1 MWRAALVA
9 MLVLACAKPEVTRED
24 WQRMKI
30 DEKTLYVESLQ
41 GAEKVK
47 QRKEGKIRKA
57 TKEATEYVR
66 EIDAAYASGD
76 KRSPQQIFDASN
88 K

>member
-9 MLVLACAKPEVTRED
+9 LLVLACAKPEVTRAD
-24 WQRMKI
+24 WQAMKN
-30 DEKTLYVESLQ
+30 DEKILYVESLL

-47 QRKEGKIRKA
+47 QRKEGKIRRA

-66 EIDAAYASGD
+66 EIDAAYAGGD
-76 KRSPQQIFDASN
+76 QRSPQQIFDAAS